1 MNEGTCVA
9 FGSAVRLTGSPGG
22 SACNVG
28 VAVASLTGIP
38 LSFKVEDELPDLPD
52 CEDVPLDVV
61 LAVYDTGATPEP
73 IAGVG
78 AVLLPRNVPGA
89 LQTAAALQTHP
100 VRRTEV
106 LLAEHPMARKAH
118 RSPLVEVWEVHSSRP
133 MCRQFPYW
141 EVAPSPNRMG

>member
-78 AVLLPRNVPGA
+78 AVLLPRNVPGGA
-89 LQTAAALQTHP
+89 PDCSGAPNPPGTPDGSVAGGAPDGKDGAPVAAGGGVGGA
-100 VRRTEV
+100 
-106 LLAEHPMARKAH
+106 
-118 RSPLVEVWEVHSSRP
+118 
-133 MCRQFPYW
+133 
-141 EVAPSPNRMG
+141 